1 LAARLSDRPS
11 RLCDPTATL
20 ASRHRR
26 ARNTATEII
35 ETLNTAINAILTDRE
50 VERRLHDLGG
60 VPMPPAEFGKLI
72 AAETEK

>member
-1 LAARLSDRPS
+1 M
-11 RLCDPTATL
+11 
-20 ASRHRR
+20 
-26 ARNTATEII
+26 I